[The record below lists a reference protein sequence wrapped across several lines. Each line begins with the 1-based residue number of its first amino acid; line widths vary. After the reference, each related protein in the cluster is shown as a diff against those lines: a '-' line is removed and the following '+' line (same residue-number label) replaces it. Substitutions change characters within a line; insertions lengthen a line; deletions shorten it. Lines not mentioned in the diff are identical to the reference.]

1 MYRTAWTVF
10 FGLGLLLVGGS
21 AGAQCTFTRQPV
33 NGQTE
38 EEVRIRCDHLFTARA
53 ITIRCCGGRCN
64 VGIPREY
71 VCDREPVD
79 AWVEIDGQR
88 VGDLDIQP
96 VDVRCG
102 PCCDDSGRNDC
113 SWVHGVWR
121 ISGEV
126 TKRFPCNGERHT
138 AALRVMVEYARG
150 GRGVLQEWTHTW
162 QACQSSG
169 ICITDTG
176 DPHHGDGCCDPA
188 QNVDPARGNNLNPAC
203 IALFDVPGS
212 RRVCCRP
219 ADRLPPGGDPTH
231 PPAGHPPAPGVWAL
245 PGWCD
250 ACGGGEGG
258 GGCRSNDDC
267 GPGRVCCEGTCVEG
281 TSCEPPPPRGFYAV
295 IEVIGS
301 QGHRWN
307 PALRTAAPPV
317 PMSFRIWDLSGQ
329 YLWETDMAC
338 YNERG
343 KRLGDVAC
351 WSRPWLVPDYAENPT
366 GVVRTH
372 RIHLTSPR
380 SVYVQPECG
389 VEFNAV
395 LNPAKLARMY
405 PEGGGPIVFNPQRGI
420 RVDLAETTCPRRE
433 NVCADGRPCGKCPD
447 GRWPLPD
454 GTCLGGARPSG
465 DACKDGSECRAA
477 CVYTI
482 DLRNVYERRQTPSW
496 CYEDPAKDRAC
507 QGGQCQ
513 STEADAVDDWRVS
526 SPWCWEQ
533 VTPEPNRRIGR
544 PETFIHPP
552 NCMIDEPGRCWD
564 KTLLSWPCPEDAVPP
579 GSVATPRRTGN
590 GKP

>member
-1 MYRTAWTVF
+1 
-10 FGLGLLLVGGS
+10 
-21 AGAQCTFTRQPV
+21 
-33 NGQTE
+33 
-38 EEVRIRCDHLFTARA
+38 
-53 ITIRCCGGRCN
+53 
-64 VGIPREY
+64 
-71 VCDREPVD
+71 
-79 AWVEIDGQR
+79 
-88 VGDLDIQP
+88 
-96 VDVRCG
+96 
-102 PCCDDSGRNDC
+102 
-113 SWVHGVWR
+113 
-121 ISGEV
+121 
-126 TKRFPCNGERHT
+126 
-138 AALRVMVEYARG
+138 
-150 GRGVLQEWTHTW
+150 
-162 QACQSSG
+162 
-169 ICITDTG
+169 
-176 DPHHGDGCCDPA
+176 
-188 QNVDPARGNNLNPAC
+188 
-203 IALFDVPGS
+203 
-212 RRVCCRP
+212 
-219 ADRLPPGGDPTH
+219 
-231 PPAGHPPAPGVWAL
+231 
-245 PGWCD
+245 
-250 ACGGGEGG
+250 
-258 GGCRSNDDC
+258 
-267 GPGRVCCEGTCVEG
+267 
-281 TSCEPPPPRGFYAV
+281 
-295 IEVIGS
+295 
-301 QGHRWN
+301 
-307 PALRTAAPPV
+307 
-317 PMSFRIWDLSGQ
+317 MSFRIWDLSGS

-405 PEGGGPIVFNPQRGI
+405 PEGGGPIVFDPRRGI

-433 NVCADGRPCGKCPD
+433 NVCADGRPCGRCPD

-465 DACKDGSECRAA
+465 DACKDGSACTAA

-482 DLRNVYERRQTPSW
+482 DLRDVYERRQTPSW

-564 KTLLSWPCPEDAVPP
+564 KTLLSRPCPENAVPP
-579 GSVATPRRTGN
+579 GSVATPRTS
-590 GKP
+590 GKKE